1 MAERLLAVTGY
12 LVCQFLLLL
21 LTPVTL
27 ALTLVN
33 RRLRQVQQALEQSAP
48 EPVHIHYEVHQH
60 LHLERPSTYQQVLD
74 QVSRQL
80 PLTQVQPVPVR
91 SGRAGRGQHREQATV
106 YLNN

>member
-27 ALTLVN
+27 VLTLVN

-48 EPVHIHYEVHQH
+48 EPMHIHYEVHQH

-80 PLTQVQPVPVR
+80 PLTQVHPVPVR
-91 SGRAGRGQHREQATV
+91 SGHSSSGRQQERATV